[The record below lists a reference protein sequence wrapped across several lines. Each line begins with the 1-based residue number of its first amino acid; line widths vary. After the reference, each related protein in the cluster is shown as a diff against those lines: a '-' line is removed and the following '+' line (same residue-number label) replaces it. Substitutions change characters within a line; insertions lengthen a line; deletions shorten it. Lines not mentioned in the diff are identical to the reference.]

1 MLIYDLKIRVDYNSL
16 IKRIDTQIV
25 CLISIFSSVTYIIV
39 KFFYDVFITCVFLFL
54 NMFVSIIISI

>member
-1 MLIYDLKIRVDYNSL
+1 MLIYEVKIRVDYNSL
-16 IKRIDTQIV
+16 VKRIDTQIV
-25 CLISIFSSVTYIIV
+25 CLISIFSYVAYIIV

>member
-25 CLISIFSSVTYIIV
+25 CLISIFSSVAYIIV

-54 NMFVSIIISI
+54 NMFGSIIISI

>member
-1 MLIYDLKIRVDYNSL
+1 MLIYDLEIRVDYNSL

-25 CLISIFSSVTYIIV
+25 CLISIFSSVAYIIV

>member
-25 CLISIFSSVTYIIV
+25 CLISIFSYVAYIIV

>member
-25 CLISIFSSVTYIIV
+25 CLISIFSSVAYIIV

>member
-1 MLIYDLKIRVDYNSL
+1 MLIYDLKIRVEYNSL

-25 CLISIFSSVTYIIV
+25 CLISIFSSVAYIIV